1 MDDVEPFVA
10 RTTPHAVVASG
21 TLRNG
26 ARSEMCEA
34 PKGPAERDRDRPSQF
49 GEAPLAL
56 SPLHPFVGETGI
68 FVFPPAEMRE
78 RLHENRAGNRRR
90 PEKMTMTATQPL
102 AIFPQRC
109 QAKRR

>member
-34 PKGPAERDRDRPSQF
+34 PKGPAERDRDGQSSDVKLNWWCSRD
-49 GEAPLAL
+49 LAAD
-56 SPLHPFVGETGI
+56 FTVQ
-68 FVFPPAEMRE
+68 
-78 RLHENRAGNRRR
+78 RLRSRAARRR
-90 PEKMTMTATQPL
+90 IGYHLFWNSLSSRVVTLSLGTWK
-102 AIFPQRC
+102 
-109 QAKRR
+109 